1 MSLTPC
7 ITAFFGETKYFAPP
21 EFLHG
26 SLRHGV
32 REFNEFLSRFSWIAA
47 QGEYVAP
54 IGVADPSPEI
64 LAGRAEGKPLF
75 DLCDRLN
82 RQSLGYVI
90 TDREHASQF
99 PVLLDPLSGKMPELP
114 EADASFDGG
123 ELAWMRRRLP
133 DGTEYILAANIW
145 SDHALSGHL
154 TFGERKVEVE
164 LASGEIAVIGGPY
177 ENFRSP
183 SRYGKRQTLK
193 MASAPVRDGE
203 NLIPMH
209 TLRSWVNQDVLP
221 GMRILVPECLT
232 GKVQCDGR
240 FLADGEKCCVFDDDY
255 QSFPAPEEA
264 GRHTLIFDSEPLF
277 RTPVLLAGDFLVRLG
292 GTGGRRKKLHEYYQ
306 LAIAA
311 PEALTAVLH
320 SPQPMRIGEWTEQG
334 LPFYSGS
341 VSYEFAVEGEFHA
354 AELELKVSG
363 ICEILLDGKSS
374 GRLIWPPY
382 RMPLGDLSG
391 RHRISVR
398 VWNSS
403 ANRLDGYC
411 APGGLSELPV
421 LNYV

>member
-1 MSLTPC
+1 M
-7 ITAFFGETKYFAPP
+7 
-21 EFLHG
+21 
-26 SLRHGV
+26 
-32 REFNEFLSRFSWIAA
+32 
-47 QGEYVAP
+47 
-54 IGVADPSPEI
+54 
-64 LAGRAEGKPLF
+64 
-75 DLCDRLN
+75 
-82 RQSLGYVI
+82 
-90 TDREHASQF
+90 
-99 PVLLDPLSGKMPELP
+99 
-114 EADASFDGG
+114 
-123 ELAWMRRRLP
+123 
-133 DGTEYILAANIW
+133 
-145 SDHALSGHL
+145 
-154 TFGERKVEVE
+154 
-164 LASGEIAVIGGPY
+164 
-177 ENFRSP
+177 
-183 SRYGKRQTLK
+183 
-193 MASAPVRDGE
+193 
-203 NLIPMH
+203 
-209 TLRSWVNQDVLP
+209 
-221 GMRILVPECLT
+221 
-232 GKVQCDGR
+232 
-240 FLADGEKCCVFDDDY
+240 
-255 QSFPAPEEA
+255 
-264 GRHTLIFDSEPLF
+264 
-277 RTPVLLAGDFLVRLG
+277 RLG